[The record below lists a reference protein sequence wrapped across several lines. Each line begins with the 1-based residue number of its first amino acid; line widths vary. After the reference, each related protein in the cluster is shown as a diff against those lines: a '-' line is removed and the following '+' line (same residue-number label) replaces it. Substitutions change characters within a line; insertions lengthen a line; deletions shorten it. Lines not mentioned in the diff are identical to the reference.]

1 MEVFTALVD
10 EFQDRKFFLIFDQ
23 FESVGKT
30 STDFFLNFA
39 KFTMMKDRFHI
50 LVSFR
55 TDDRIL
61 TDISKRNIFED
72 LRTKIKRELGGKITE
87 LEGLSLI

>member
-10 EFQDRKFFLIFDQ
+10 EFQDRKF
-23 FESVGKT
+23 
-30 STDFFLNFA
+30 
-39 KFTMMKDRFHI
+39 

-72 LRTKIKRELGGKITE
+72 LRTKIKTYA
-87 LEGLSLI
+87 

>member
-1 MEVFTALVD
+1 
-10 EFQDRKFFLIFDQ
+10 
-23 FESVGKT
+23 
-30 STDFFLNFA
+30 LNFA